1 VKFKKLLLPTWW
13 DILHQKHI
21 HDKNNKMN
29 KEEVLKIVDECFH
42 SYASFY
48 RQDAKELAEELIEE
62 LPTKEVLKKELLVN
76 FCDSLFKQE
85 GTQITDT
92 QIDFLISKYKL

>member
-1 VKFKKLLLPTWW
+1 
-13 DILHQKHI
+13 
-21 HDKNNKMN
+21 MN